1 MPETQR
7 RTPQQSRARATVDA
21 ILTAAAQILET
32 REREEFTA
40 KRVAEVAG
48 VSIGSLYQYFANKQE
63 VLDALA
69 ERYGAGVEASL
80 SGEIERS
87 TRLPLREAVRGC
99 IERVVEMHRRNP
111 SLHPTLACEPSPLTP
126 EDMAGFREA
135 TRRYLE
141 AHPEAVRDLDP
152 ELASVVVTRAALA
165 LVHTT
170 AIEEPEW
177 LQHPEFT
184 QEVSE
189 LIVRYLAR

>member
-32 REREEFTA
+32 QEREEFTA
-40 KRVAEVAG
+40 KRIAEVAG

-69 ERYGAGVEASL
+69 ERYGAGSASL
-80 SGEIERS
+80 SAEIERNLG
-87 TRLPLREAVRGC
+87 LPPHEAVRGC
-99 IERVVEMHRRNP
+99 IERVVEMHRRSP

-141 AHPEAVRDLDP
+141 SHPEAIRDLDP

-177 LQHPEFT
+177 LQHPDFA